1 MSRLQ
6 RLAAA
11 FMLSVTLAPAAF
23 AADAKLFVDSVAR
36 QVLAVAQSNA
46 PMADKKQQIITLFDD
61 KIDIPFIAKFVLA
74 KHWRSATPAQQEAY
88 LAAYKPFILK
98 NYAAKLAKYSGQ
110 TYELRNARPDGD
122 AEIVS
127 MVIHDSG
134 KDVLVDYRIQNDK
147 ITDIVVENVSLLAT
161 QRSEFNSIVESQ
173 GLDYLITRLQ
183 GAAARE

>member
-1 MSRLQ
+1 MTRFQ
-6 RLAAA
+6 RFAAA
-11 FMLSVTLAPAAF
+11 FALTIALAPAAF
-23 AADAKLFVDSVAR
+23 AADARTFVDSVAK
-36 QVLAVAQSNA
+36 QVLAVAQSSA
-46 PMADKKQQIITLFDD
+46 PMADKKQQIIAIFDD

-74 KHWRSATPAQQEAY
+74 KHWRTATPAQQEAY

-122 AEIVS
+122 ASIVT
-127 MVIHDSG
+127 MVIHDNG

-173 GLDYLITRLQ
+173 GLDYLISRLQ
-183 GAAARE
+183 TAAAKE